1 MVWVKPRLLLLV
13 FLITLPVAY
22 AMLAAQ
28 QAPAPAG
35 AIVFEGARLI
45 VGDGSA
51 PIENSAFVVA
61 NRHFTEVGRKG
72 QIQAP
77 AGAARVD
84 LTGKSVIPAMI
95 DLHTHIGYYNYA
107 NRTISKE
114 DFTREN
120 LIDHLNRAAYYG
132 FAAVQS
138 LADLGDLPFKLRD
151 ETIPNASLFRT
162 AGRGLAYPGSGPT
175 GDSVVR
181 NDVPYSI
188 TTAEQG
194 RAAVRDL
201 APRKPSFIKIWVD
214 DRNGTKTKLSPE
226 MYAAIIDEAHK
237 NNLGVIAHVY
247 SVGDVKGLIRAGV
260 DGLFH
265 GGKDIAVDDEL
276 LALLKQHPGVW
287 LAPGGGARADADL
300 TCSNFRKLKS
310 AGQKMVLG
318 SDSQPGPQ
326 LKVGLKGHQE
336 LVHLVDCAGLTPA
349 EAIVAATR
357 DTAALLKLD
366 ELGTVAR
373 GKSADF
379 IVLDADPLQNIA
391 NSQRI
396 SMVYL
401 RGEKVDRAGLEAKWK
416 AQGSQY

>member
-1 MVWVKPRLLLLV
+1 
-13 FLITLPVAY
+13 
-22 AMLAAQ
+22 
-28 QAPAPAG
+28 
-35 AIVFEGARLI
+35 
-45 VGDGSA
+45 
-51 PIENSAFVVA
+51 
-61 NRHFTEVGRKG
+61 
-72 QIQAP
+72 
-77 AGAARVD
+77 
-84 LTGKSVIPAMI
+84 
-95 DLHTHIGYYNYA
+95 
-107 NRTISKE
+107 
-114 DFTREN
+114 
-120 LIDHLNRAAYYG
+120 
-132 FAAVQS
+132 
-138 LADLGDLPFKLRD
+138 
-151 ETIPNASLFRT
+151 
-162 AGRGLAYPGSGPT
+162 LAYPGSGPT

-201 APRKPSFIKIWVD
+201 APKKPSFVKIWVD

-247 SVGDVKGLIRAGV
+247 SIADVKGLIRAGV

-265 GGKDIAVDDEL
+265 GGKDSAVDDEL
-276 LALLKQHPGVW
+276 LGLLKQHPNVW

-300 TCSNFRKLKS
+300 SCSNFRKLKA

-336 LVHLVDCAGLTPA
+336 LVHLVECGGLTPA

-366 ELGTVAR
+366 ELGTVAS

-401 RGEKVDRAGLEAKWK
+401 RGEKVDRSGLEAKWK
-416 AQGSQY
+416 ARGAQYE